1 MYSDFQGRE
10 DLLTTAWHAL
20 TQANCTSYRLWV
32 WPCLRTWKDQR
43 NLYEKTYGPVRINT
57 ADRPDML
64 FDLNHDSLGSQGW
77 LMTLRE
83 G

>member
-1 MYSDFQGRE
+1 MLSHKRI
-10 DLLTTAWHAL
+10 AL
-20 TQANCTSYRLWV
+20 AIASGCGPACARGKTKEIYM
-32 WPCLRTWKDQR
+32 K
-43 NLYEKTYGPVRINT
+43 KTYGPVRINT